1 MNLPGLMGF
10 VQYCIFNMGEDHV
23 LYGGKL
29 AMKMGTDQLLN
40 WLDSVERSMLK
51 AEARRRFL
59 RARHPSRSWWKSPRA
74 SSRWVPRWA
83 RAGC

>member
-1 MNLPGLMGF
+1 MGF
-10 VQYCIFNMGEDHV
+10 VQSGIFNMGDDHV

-51 AEARRRFL
+51 AESEAGFY
-59 RARHPSRSWWKSPRA
+59 APAPSRRWWKSTRE
-74 SSRWVPRWA
+74 SSLWARRWA